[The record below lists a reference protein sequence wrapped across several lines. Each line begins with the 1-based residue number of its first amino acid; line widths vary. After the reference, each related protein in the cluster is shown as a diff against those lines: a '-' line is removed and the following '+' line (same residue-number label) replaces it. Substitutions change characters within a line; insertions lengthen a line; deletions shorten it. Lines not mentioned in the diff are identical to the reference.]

1 MPKQPHNNNNKE
13 ARRERREAITGW
25 PGWPQRRLRWQ
36 PHNNNNHSS
45 HITATT
51 TTTTATAGSTATTPT
66 GPTRP
71 APARRRSTAGASD
84 QASKFEQTTAKL
96 DNIFFYICHIVLTAA
111 KKDTVFGPKE
121 PKLEKRSLM
130 VALYRCLRFILLRI
144 QFIHLF
150 ISFISFIHLFYS
162 FIHFICSGACWGTK
176 SSCNWSLWC
185 RCPLQR
191 WVAMARYKFSDVC
204 CNIPC
209 PPVFILYG
217 KSYSIELNSKNRT
230 NWKSYSWMKS
240 LSKNEITPWRQ
251 KTLNSLDPY
260 ATHLLALETIYRTL
274 TAQAV

>member
-1 MPKQPHNNNNKE
+1 MSYSIDRGEKGYRVRSKRAKVGEEVFDGGFVPVP
-13 ARRERREAITGW
+13 AFYSASYLI
-25 PGWPQRRLRWQ
+25 
-36 PHNNNNHSS
+36 HSFIYS
-45 HITATT
+45 FHAFH
-51 TTTTATAGSTATTPT
+51 S
-66 GPTRP
+66 
-71 APARRRSTAGASD
+71 
-84 QASKFEQTTAKL
+84 
-96 DNIFFYICHIVLTAA
+96 
-111 KKDTVFGPKE
+111 
-121 PKLEKRSLM
+121 
-130 VALYRCLRFILLRI
+130 FIL
-144 QFIHLF
+144 FI
-150 ISFISFIHLFYS
+150 Y
-162 FIHFICSGACWGTK
+162 HFICSGACWGTK

-191 WVAMARYKFSDVC
+191 WVAMARYKFPDVW

-217 KSYSIELNSKNRT
+217 KIYSIKLNSKNKT